1 MGGDEAAG
9 LRASAAAARAPAPLA
24 AERGAAAA
32 RAPAPFPATPPPPPS
47 ARALQLRV
55 RALGLAFFFL
65 FASYIAVQLLQT
77 TVNADVGYI
86 CNLAVYL
93 CFAASSLTAPFVVAR
108 LGPSR
113 CLGASAVIYVL
124 QMVANIDP
132 LPAPLLASCAATG
145 LAGGT
150 LWIGQ
155 AAFVGSAAGAYAVAA
170 GKSLSDASS
179 ELNSAFF
186 FAFQVSGC
194 IGTIFASVLMLTAP
208 GARGALFGVLTA
220 SGATGAL
227 LLAALAPPDSPGEAV
242 LLWSPWARRADELAK
257 GEVGA
262 DAAAAPPAAA
272 SAPPASAGAFVPL
285 AVSAPPASAAASAP
299 PAASASAAASTP
311 PAASAP
317 LASPAPSAPMPLS
330 AFAHFVA
337 SQPRLV
343 ALAPLFFAMG
353 AFQAVGFSTL
363 TGAVVVPQLGAGWVG
378 FVGAAY
384 SASASAFVLALPLV
398 TLRPR
403 IGRRWAVALAAA
415 IWAVTLACLL
425 AWVAAYDPRRDPPPR
440 AAAFAALFAASCALG
455 AGDGAMQALMSATL
469 QTWWPARVPSALAF
483 MRSCMALGT
492 ATVAGVGARAE
503 PGVRECPTTRKSRS

>member
-1 MGGDEAAG
+1 
-9 LRASAAAARAPAPLA
+9 
-24 AERGAAAA
+24 
-32 RAPAPFPATPPPPPS
+32 
-47 ARALQLRV
+47 
-55 RALGLAFFFL
+55 
-65 FASYIAVQLLQT
+65 
-77 TVNADVGYI
+77 
-86 CNLAVYL
+86 
-93 CFAASSLTAPFVVAR
+93 
-108 LGPSR
+108 
-113 CLGASAVIYVL
+113 
-124 QMVANIDP
+124 MVANIDP

-299 PAASASAAASTP
+299 PASAAASAPPASAAASAPPAASASAAASTP

-415 IWAVTLACLL
+415 NWAATLACLL

-455 AGDGAMQALMSATL
+455 AGDGVMQALMSATL

>member
-1 MGGDEAAG
+1 MGGDDAAG
-9 LRASAAAARAPAPLA
+9 ALRATGAPASALAPLA

-32 RAPAPFPATPPPPPS
+32 RAPAHFAAAPPPPS

-55 RALGLAFFFL
+55 RTLGLAFFFL

-77 TVNADVGYI
+77 TVNADVGYA

-93 CFAASSLTAPFVVAR
+93 CFAASSLTAPFLVAR
-108 LGPSR
+108 LGPSL
-113 CLGASAVIYVL
+113 CLGASACVYVL

-132 LPAPLLASCAATG
+132 APAPLLASCAATG

-155 AAFVGSAAGAYAVAA
+155 AAFVGAAAAAYAVAA
-170 GKSLSDASS
+170 CRPLTDASS

-227 LLAALAPPDSPGEAV
+227 LLAVLAPPDSPGEAV
-242 LLWSPWARRADELAK
+242 LLWSFGARRADELAK

-272 SAPPASAGAFVPL
+272 SAPPASAGAVVPL

-299 PAASASAAASTP
+299 PAAYAP

-503 PGVRECPTTRKSRS
+503 PGVRECRTTR